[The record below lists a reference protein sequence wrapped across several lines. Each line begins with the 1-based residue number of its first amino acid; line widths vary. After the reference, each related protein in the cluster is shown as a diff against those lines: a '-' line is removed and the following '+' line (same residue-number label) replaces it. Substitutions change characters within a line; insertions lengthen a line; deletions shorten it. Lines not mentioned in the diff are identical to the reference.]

1 LVATVGS
8 SARAFS
14 ALEIELR
21 DPPGAQ
27 RGGPQNTLGIIL
39 NRGKQ
44 VALAPA
50 AVFAQKDGR
59 RKNGRR

>member
-1 LVATVGS
+1 VLVATVGS

-27 RGGPQNTLGIIL
+27 RGGRRIL
-39 NRGKQ
+39 
-44 VALAPA
+44 LA
-50 AVFAQKDGR
+50 
-59 RKNGRR
+59 